1 LVVECSFQGID
12 CIGLYIYWEKLDVKV
27 LIEVSPALN
36 EEDSGIHFLLKEVF
50 EPLCSLTFFEDI
62 TNGHLLICDWL
73 I

>member
-1 LVVECSFQGID
+1 M
-12 CIGLYIYWEKLDVKV
+12 KV